1 MDNAITLTLQMSF
14 PDAILY
20 MAMKADIL
28 VDMGHPEVAINIYR
42 KVMRDKDSLYRG
54 LSNAQMEQIQSLYN
68 MDKLVLK
75 REQQQER
82 YIILY

>member
-1 MDNAITLTLQMSF
+1 M
-14 PDAILY
+14 PYY

-28 VDMGHPEVAINIYR
+28 VGYGASEVAINIYR

-54 LSNAQMEQIQSLYN
+54 VVERANGANKQSLYN

-75 REQQQER
+75 REQQQEKIHYFVLIVIGIALR
-82 YIILY
+82 WQFD